1 MPTLTFTQDN
11 MPTREEMHR
20 LIEEMRQRSNP
31 IDDLVELT
39 QEITLFEQRY
49 KMTSS
54 EFFDKY
60 QRGEMGDDLDFIE
73 WAGQYRMYLDLKH
86 KIELSLERVMS

>member
-20 LIEEMRQRSNP
+20 LIEEMRQHANP
-31 IDDLVELT
+31 IEDLLELA
-39 QEITLFEQRY
+39 QTLNGFEQKY
-49 KMTSS
+49 QMTNAG
-54 EFFDKY
+54 FFEKY
-60 QRGEMGDDLDFIE
+60 QRGEMGDDLDFIS